1 MEKAYAGTIQLI
13 VGLGNPGREYA
24 NTRHNAGA
32 WFIEQLASA
41 YRVTLKHDKKFFG
54 HTAQLRINGQPLHL
68 LCPGTFMNCS
78 GQSVAAMA
86 RFYRIEAA
94 SILIAHDELAFPA
107 GIVRF
112 KQGGSHGGHNGLR
125 DIIARLGNQKDFL
138 RLRLGIDHPGNSRDV
153 TGYVLKAPSKT
164 EASQIDSAIHESIRL
179 TPDIIQG
186 SWQSVMRELHSFGK

>member
-1 MEKAYAGTIQLI
+1 MEKACENTIRLI
-13 VGLGNPGREYA
+13 VGLGNPGKEYA

-41 YRVTLKHDKKFFG
+41 YRATLKHEKKFFG
-54 HTAQLRINGQPLHL
+54 HTARLNINGHPLHL
-68 LCPGTFMNCS
+68 LYPATFMNCS

-86 RFYRIEAA
+86 GFYRIEAT
-94 SILIAHDELAFPA
+94 SILVVHDELAFPA
-107 GIVRF
+107 GTVRF

-138 RLRLGIDHPGNSRDV
+138 RLRLGIGHPGNSRDV
-153 TGYVLKAPSKT
+153 TNYVLKAPSKT
-164 EASQIDSAIHESIRL
+164 EASQIESVIHESIRI

-186 SWQSVMRELHSFGK
+186 SWQSVMRELHSFKE